1 MDKIIKELNVLLKM
15 EFVGIRQ
22 YWLNGLTLKFDGIE
36 KLSKE
41 FLEEASPTGEAVH
54 VELITNRILTLGGKL
69 ECDAIDEKC
78 NIPSDI
84 KGMLNSSLELEK
96 GAIKKL
102 KEVIHLAN
110 DCDDFTT
117 ADMLTTILK
126 DEEGHKKWIEQQ
138 LSLIEKMGIQNYIAC
153 NSGCC

>member
-1 MDKIIKELNVLLKM
+1 MDKVIKELNVLLKM

-36 KLSKE
+36 KLAKE
-41 FLEEASPTGEAVH
+41 FLEEASETGEAVH
-54 VELITNRILTLGGKL
+54 VELIANRILTLGGKL

-78 NIPSDI
+78 NAIRDI
-84 KGMLNSSLELEK
+84 EGMLNSSLELEK
-96 GAIKKL
+96 NAIKKL

-110 DCDDFTT
+110 NGDDFTT

-126 DEEGHKKWIEQQ
+126 DEEDHKKWIEQQ